1 MTKKQKYP
9 TDLTDEQVEFIKKLL
24 PASSGQGRPPLELHE
39 VLNAIF
45 YVVVGGIPWRMLP
58 HDFPAWKSVYH
69 YFWKW
74 RKSGTWEL
82 AYQALRVGERERQGR
97 DKEASAGCLDSQS
110 VKNVGGKQ

>member
-24 PASSGQGRPPLELHE
+24 PASSQQGRPPLEMSE
-39 VLNAIF
+39 VLNAIL
-45 YVVVGGIPWRMLP
+45 YVLVGGIPWRMLP

-74 RKSGTWEL
+74 RT
-82 AYQALRVGERERQGR
+82 ERGKWRTARYECKNESDKDERKR
-97 DKEASAGCLDSQS
+97 RARA
-110 VKNVGGKQ
+110 VWIRNR